1 MSVPQPPFLSYISPQ
16 YFSFPDTLDFPHLLC
31 LPLLKCKLHED
42 RNPVYVIQLS
52 FPTSRRVLAHIKCSI
67 NTCETIENL
76 TPSRYSRNISF
87 SFLLLCGKY

>member
-42 RNPVYVIQLS
+42 RNPVYVIHCCHFQHLEESWHILSAQLI
-52 FPTSRRVLAHIKCSI
+52 FVKQ
-67 NTCETIENL
+67 
-76 TPSRYSRNISF
+76 
-87 SFLLLCGKY
+87 